1 MGKKLLI
8 IDDNEQDRKIM
19 KRFLNKAGFENIVMA
34 ETGELGVEK
43 ALSEKPDI
51 IVLDTL
57 LPGINGFEVCRRIR
71 EKQGQSG
78 SKIIIMT
85 GNVDA
90 IDAVEAR
97 KMGADDYCVKTSDY
111 APMVEAVKN
120 LAQGIN

>member
-19 KRFLNKAGFENIVMA
+19 KRFLAKAGFEDIIIA

-43 ALSEKPDI
+43 AACEKPDI

-57 LPGINGFEVCRRIR
+57 LPGISGFEACRRIR
-71 EKQGQSG
+71 EASG
-78 SKIIIMT
+78 PDKPKIIIMT

-97 KMGADDYCVKTSDY
+97 KAGADDYCVKTSDHT
-111 APMVEAVKN
+111 PLLEAAKK
-120 LAQGIN
+120 LL